1 MSERVERAFE
11 RASERGRIAL
21 IPFLTVGYPT
31 VEISIDAAR
40 AVADAGA
47 DVIELGVPFSDPL
60 AEGPVIQ
67 LSSHQALIQ
76 GVTLETCLNA
86 AKRLR
91 DGGVET
97 PLVFMGYYNP
107 ILAYGIEGF
116 CETAAA
122 SGADGL
128 IVPDLPTEEAGPL
141 REAAKAAGL
150 DLIPLLALTSPD
162 ARIADACADASG
174 FVYCVSVLGTTGARA
189 TVSDR
194 VTGLVEK
201 VRSYTTLPAAVGFG
215 IARTEHVAE
224 VARYADGA
232 VFGSALVKL
241 LGEEPGSGAAE
252 RARGFFEELSAGAL
266 RTGA

>member
-1 MSERVERAFE
+1 MSERVGRAFE
-11 RASERGRIAL
+11 RAGERGRIAL

-67 LSSHQALIQ
+67 LSSHQALMQ
-76 GVTLETCLNA
+76 GVTLETCLDV

-91 DGGVET
+91 DGGVDT

-116 CETAAA
+116 CESAAA

-128 IVPDLPTEEAGPL
+128 IVADLPTEEAGPL
-141 REAAKAAGL
+141 RKAAKAAGL
-150 DLIPLLALTSPD
+150 DLIPMLALTSSD

-174 FVYCVSVLGTTGARA
+174 FVYCVSVLGTTGARE

-215 IARTEHVAE
+215 IARAGHVAE

-232 VFGSALVKL
+232 VFGSALVRL
-241 LGEEPGSGAAE
+241 LGEEPANGAAE
-252 RARGFFEELSAGAL
+252 RARGFMEELSAGAV
-266 RTGA
+266 RTRA